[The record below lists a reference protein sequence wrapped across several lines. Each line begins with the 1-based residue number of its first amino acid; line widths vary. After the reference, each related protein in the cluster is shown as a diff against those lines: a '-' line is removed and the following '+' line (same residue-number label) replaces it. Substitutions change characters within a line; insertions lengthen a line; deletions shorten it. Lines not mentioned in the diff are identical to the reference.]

1 MGNGEFD
8 PVQFG
13 KLIAT
18 VEGTSKKMDE
28 TMETMNKFITATRT
42 TIDSLGTR
50 ITDVE
55 KDSML
60 KKGAV
65 VGALGGGAVAGVS
78 LTEIGKKILEK
89 LLT

>member
-1 MGNGEFD
+1 MSDID

-18 VEGTSKKMDE
+18 VEGTSKKIDE
-28 TMETMNKFITATRT
+28 TLDTMNEFIYATRT
-42 TIDSLGTR
+42 TLDTLGTR

-89 LLT
+89 LFT

>member
-1 MGNGEFD
+1 MSDID

-18 VEGTSKKMDE
+18 VEGTSKKIDE
-28 TMETMNKFITATRT
+28 TLDTMNEFISATRT
-42 TIDSLGTR
+42 TLDTLGTR

-89 LLT
+89 LFT